1 MNYSR
6 QHALWTCTFLFL
18 LRVIGQFEALMQAPV
33 WLPPMSAWYS
43 GLVPYAALMP
53 AQILILMLMCILNGR
68 EKLSSRWRWRKPVR
82 IFSLAYFALMLIRL
96 VVQGVSGATDLIEA
110 GGIPVAF
117 HWILALYL
125 LTLTQVSVPRSV
137 PLESAPFLS
146 RAQS

>member
-1 MNYSR
+1 
-6 QHALWTCTFLFL
+6 
-18 LRVIGQFEALMQAPV
+18 
-33 WLPPMSAWYS
+33 
-43 GLVPYAALMP
+43 MP

-68 EKLSSRWRWRKPVR
+68 EKLSSRWRKPVR

-96 VVQGVSGATDLIEA
+96 IVQSVSGATDLIEA